1 MAVDQALLSST
12 EWRMI
17 GPPRGGRVVAVA
29 GDPAEPATFYFGACG
44 GGVWKTTDGGTYWEN
59 VSDGFLKTAPVGALA
74 VADADPNVIY
84 AGMGEACIRGNV
96 IHGDGVYRSTDA
108 GRTWQHLGLAD
119 TRHISRVRVHP
130 NDPDTVYVAALGH
143 AFGPNKERGVFRS
156 QDGGKSWQQSLFVSE
171 RAGAADLS
179 MDPHNPR
186 LLFAAIW
193 QVIRTP
199 WTLESGGP
207 DSGIYRSSDGGESW
221 ENLSDRP
228 GLPKGIKGRIG
239 VAVSPAKAGRV
250 WAIVEAEDGGLF
262 RSDDAGESWQRL
274 SEDRDIRQRPW
285 YYMHI
290 FADPQDAET
299 VYSLNLKMWRST
311 DGGKTFTPVTT
322 PHGDNHDLW
331 IDPADTQRMI
341 EGNDGGAC
349 VSYNGGA
356 SWSTIYNQPTA
367 QFYHV
372 TTDTQFPYR
381 VYGTQQDN
389 SAISVPSRSAAGA
402 IPWGEC
408 YAVGS
413 SESGHIQVRPD
424 NPNVVFSGA
433 VGSAPGGGGVLLR
446 YDHGTAQT
454 RIVTVWPEVYSGYGA
469 RDLKHRFQW
478 TFPILIS
485 PHDPNALYCTGER
498 VFRST
503 DEGASWEAISPDLTR
518 NDASKLGPSGGPITK
533 DTTGAEHYCTVFALA
548 ESPLQR
554 GLLWAGSDDGLIHVS
569 RDGGTSWQNVTP
581 PELPDWSTICTI
593 EPSPHDPQMAFV
605 AATRYK
611 LDDFRPILLRTDD
624 LGKTW
629 QPITSGLSDG
639 DITRV
644 IREDP
649 VRRGLLYCGTER
661 GVYASFDEGE
671 SWQPLQGNLPAV
683 PVHDLQVKDSDLVAA
698 THGRSFWVL
707 DDLSPLRQIAHDT
720 AGQPFRLFQP
730 RPTYRTRPLPGAG
743 RPGDPGKNYNMG
755 LGWAVTFTEKKGE
768 HGELIRTVLDGG
780 KNPPDGVL
788 VTYWLK
794 EEPQGPVTLTFL
806 DAQGNELKRFSSK
819 RDEAANAGSA
829 EAPPEGE
836 EGEEGV
842 EAEQEA
848 AQPEAEELRVPKRA
862 GANRFLWNMRA
873 ADARKLP
880 GETLNDVQVAGPVV
894 PPGSY
899 QVRLELNGESQTQPF
914 EILKD
919 PRVSTSQAE
928 FEAQYAFA
936 CEVRDRI
943 SEANG
948 AVVQLRDLRDQA
960 DRWLSRAKAGGGDNA
975 PLRRAALALK
985 QRLTEIENE
994 LIDSRAKGAL
1004 DRLNYPAKLIPKL
1017 AGLPPVIASADA
1029 APTKQAREVFAELS
1043 GQLEV
1048 QLGRLRE
1055 VLTNEVAALN
1065 RAIREAGL
1073 DPVAPPSLEQQP
1085 QAAGAAGD
1093 GAR

>member
-1 MAVDQALLSST
+1 
-12 EWRMI
+12 
-17 GPPRGGRVVAVA
+17 
-29 GDPAEPATFYFGACG
+29 
-44 GGVWKTTDGGTYWEN
+44 
-59 VSDGFLKTAPVGALA
+59 
-74 VADADPNVIY
+74 
-84 AGMGEACIRGNV
+84 
-96 IHGDGVYRSTDA
+96 
-108 GRTWQHLGLAD
+108 
-119 TRHISRVRVHP
+119 
-130 NDPDTVYVAALGH
+130 
-143 AFGPNKERGVFRS
+143 
-156 QDGGKSWQQSLFVSE
+156 
-171 RAGAADLS
+171 
-179 MDPHNPR
+179 
-186 LLFAAIW
+186 
-193 QVIRTP
+193 
-199 WTLESGGP
+199 
-207 DSGIYRSSDGGESW
+207 
-221 ENLSDRP
+221 
-228 GLPKGIKGRIG
+228 
-239 VAVSPAKAGRV
+239 
-250 WAIVEAEDGGLF
+250 
-262 RSDDAGESWQRL
+262 
-274 SEDRDIRQRPW
+274 
-285 YYMHI
+285 
-290 FADPQDAET
+290 
-299 VYSLNLKMWRST
+299 
-311 DGGKTFTPVTT
+311 
-322 PHGDNHDLW
+322 
-331 IDPADTQRMI
+331 
-341 EGNDGGAC
+341 
-349 VSYNGGA
+349 
-356 SWSTIYNQPTA
+356 NQPTA

-372 TTDTQFPYR
+372 ATDAQFPYR

-446 YDHGTAQT
+446 YDHATEQT

-485 PHDPNALYCTGER
+485 PHDPNTLYCTGER
-498 VFRST
+498 IFRSF

-548 ESPLQR
+548 ESPLER
-554 GLLWAGSDDGLIHVS
+554 GLLWAGSDDGLIHLS
-569 RDGGTSWQNVTP
+569 RDGSNWQDVTP
-581 PELPDWSTICTI
+581 PELPEWSTICTI
-593 EPSPHDPQMAFV
+593 EPSPHDPQMAYV

-624 LGKTW
+624 LGKSW
-629 QPITSGLSDG
+629 QPITNGLGDG

-661 GVYASFDEGE
+661 GVYVSFDEGA

-720 AGQPFRLFQP
+720 AGQPLRLFQP

-768 HGELIRTVLDGG
+768 HGELIRTPLDAG
-780 KNPPDGVL
+780 KNPPDGVI

-794 EEPQGPVTLTFL
+794 EEPQGPVTLSFL

-819 RDEAANAGSA
+819 PAAAANATAA
-829 EAPPEGE
+829 EAPAEGQEVAEGE
-836 EGEEGV
+836 EGEEGI
-842 EAEQEA
+842 EAESEA
-848 AQPEAEELRVPKRA
+848 AKAAEGAELRVPKRA

-880 GETLNDVQVAGPVV
+880 GETLNDVQVSGPVV

-899 QVRLELNGESQTQPF
+899 QVRLEVGGESQARRF
-914 EILKD
+914 EIVKD
-919 PRVSTSQAE
+919 PRIAASQADL
-928 FEAQYAFA
+928 EAQYAFA
-936 CEVRDRI
+936 CAVRDRI

-948 AVVQLRDLRDQA
+948 AVIQLRDLRDQA
-960 DRWLSRAKAGGGDNA
+960 GRWLTRAKANGGNNA
-975 PLRRAALALK
+975 ALRRAASALK
-985 QRLTEIENE
+985 RRLTEIEGE

-1029 APTKQAREVFAELS
+1029 APTQQSREVFAELS
-1043 GQLEV
+1043 AQLEL
-1048 QLGRLRE
+1048 QLGRLRD
-1055 VLTNEVAALN
+1055 VQANEVAALN

-1073 DPVAPPSLEQQP
+1073 DPVAPPTLD
-1085 QAAGAAGD
+1085 QAAPTAAG
-1093 GAR
+1093 GGGER

>member
-1 MAVDQALLSST
+1 MAVDQALLKT
-12 EWRMI
+12 MEWRMI

-44 GGVWKTTDGGTYWEN
+44 GGVWKSTDGGTYWEN
-59 VSDGFLKTAPVGALA
+59 VSDGFFKTAPVGALA
-74 VADADPNVIY
+74 VSEADPNVIY
-84 AGMGEACIRGNV
+84 AGTGEACIRGNV

-108 GRTWQHLGLAD
+108 GRNWQHLGLAD

-156 QDGGKSWQQSLFVSE
+156 SDGGKSWQQSLFVSE

-193 QVIRTP
+193 QALRTP

-207 DSGIYRSSDGGESW
+207 DSGLYRSSDGGETWSD
-221 ENLSDRP
+221 LSDRP

-250 WAIVEAEDGGLF
+250 WAIVEAEEGGLF
-262 RSDDAGESWQRL
+262 RSDDAGESWQRVC
-274 SEDRDIRQRPW
+274 EDRDIRQRPW

-299 VYSLNLKMWRST
+299 VYSLNLKMWRSS

-331 IDPADTQRMI
+331 IDPADPQRMI

-372 TTDTQFPYR
+372 AIDTQFPYR

-424 NPNVVFSGA
+424 NPNVVISGA
-433 VGSAPGGGGVLLR
+433 VGSSPGGGGSLLR

-454 RIVTVWPEVYSGYGA
+454 RIITVWPEVYSGYGA
-469 RDLKHRFQW
+469 KDLKHRFQW

-485 PHDPNALYCTGER
+485 PHDPNTLYATGER
-498 VFRST
+498 VFQSF
-503 DEGASWEAISPDLTR
+503 DEGSSWEPISPDLTR

-548 ESPLQR
+548 ESPLER
-554 GLLWAGSDDGLIHVS
+554 RLLWAGSDDGLIHLS
-569 RDGGTSWQNVTP
+569 RDGSSWQNLTP
-581 PELPDWSTICTI
+581 PELPEWSTICTI
-593 EPSPHDPQMAFV
+593 EPSPHDAAV
-605 AATRYK
+605 AYLAATRYK
-611 LDDFRPILLRTDD
+611 LDDFRPILLKTGDY
-624 LGKTW
+624 GKSW
-629 QPITSGLSDG
+629 QPITNGLGDG

-649 VRRGLLYCGTER
+649 TRRGLLYCGTER
-661 GVYASFDEGE
+661 GVYVSFDDGNE
-671 SWQPLQGNLPAV
+671 WQPLQGNLPAV

-707 DDLSPLRQIAHDT
+707 DDLSPLRQLAGEIAGKASH
-720 AGQPFRLFQP
+720 LFQP

-743 RPGDPGKNYNMG
+743 RPADPGKNYNMG

-768 HGELIRTVLDGG
+768 HGELIRTPIDAG
-780 KNPPDGVL
+780 KNPPDGVI

-794 EEPQGPVTLTFL
+794 EEPKSPVTLTFL
-806 DAQGNELKRFSSK
+806 DATGNELKSFTSK
-819 RDEAANAGSA
+819 PDEAVQQPVA
-829 EAPPEGE
+829 EAPAEGE

-842 EAEQEA
+842 EAPAAEA
-848 AQPEAEELRVPKRA
+848 PEELRVPKRA
-862 GANRFLWNMRA
+862 GANRFLWNLRA
-873 ADARKLP
+873 ADARRLP
-880 GETLNDVQVAGPVV
+880 GETLTDVQVAGPAV

-899 QVRLELNGESQTQPF
+899 QVRLSVNGESQTQSF

-919 PRVSTSQAE
+919 PRVAASQADL
-928 FEAQYAFA
+928 EAQYAFA
-936 CEVRDRI
+936 SEVRDRI

-948 AVVQLRDLRDQA
+948 AVIQIRDLRDQA
-960 DRWLSRAKAGGGDNA
+960 DRWLARAQGDANGTA
-975 PLRRAALALK
+975 LRRAATALK
-985 QRLTEIENE
+985 KRLSEVEAE

-1004 DRLNYPAKLIPKL
+1004 DRLNYPAKLVPKL

-1029 APTKQAREVFAELS
+1029 APTRQSREVFAELS
-1043 GQLEV
+1043 AQLEV
-1048 QLGRLRE
+1048 QLGKLRD
-1055 VLTNEVAALN
+1055 LLANEVAELN
-1065 RAIREAGL
+1065 AAIRAASL
-1073 DPVAPPSLEQQP
+1073 DPVAPPSLDDK
-1085 QAAGAAGD
+1085 AKASAGAGD
-1093 GAR
+1093 GRSA